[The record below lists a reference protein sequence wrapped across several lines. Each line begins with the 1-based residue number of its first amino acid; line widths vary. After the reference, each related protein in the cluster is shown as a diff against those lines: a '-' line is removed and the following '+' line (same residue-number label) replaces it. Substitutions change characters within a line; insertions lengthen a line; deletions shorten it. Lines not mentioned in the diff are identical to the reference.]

1 MNGAYPVK
9 QRPGWFMTLLT
20 YLFIF
25 ILGAVI
31 GSFLNVCIYR
41 IPKQESIAA
50 PASHCPQCST
60 PIKFYDNIPILS
72 FLLLRGRCKSCNSPI
87 SIQYLLVEVINACGY
102 LLISWKFGLSI
113 ESFVYAMFF
122 SALLVISVIDLH
134 HKIIPNV
141 ITLPGIV
148 VGILYGSST
157 FPGGTYESVI
167 GTLLGGGLL
176 FIVAVGYKLISGI
189 DGMGF
194 GDVKLIAM
202 IGAFLSE
209 PMVILFTIFLSSFI
223 GSIVGIFMMI
233 FMGKG
238 RKDMI
243 PFGPFLSISGIITLF
258 FKKEILEWIEWFIIT
273 RSHIP

>member
-1 MNGAYPVK
+1 M
-9 QRPGWFMTLLT
+9 
-20 YLFIF
+20 
-25 ILGAVI
+25 
-31 GSFLNVCIYR
+31 
-41 IPKQESIAA
+41 
-50 PASHCPQCST
+50 
-60 PIKFYDNIPILS
+60 
-72 FLLLRGRCKSCNSPI
+72 
-87 SIQYLLVEVINACGY
+87 
-102 LLISWKFGLSI
+102 
-113 ESFVYAMFF
+113 
-122 SALLVISVIDLH
+122 
-134 HKIIPNV
+134 
-141 ITLPGIV
+141 
-148 VGILYGSST
+148 
-157 FPGGTYESVI
+157 
-167 GTLLGGGLL
+167 L

-202 IGAFLSE
+202 IGAFLGE

-223 GSIVGIFMMI
+223 GSVIGILMMI

>member
-1 MNGAYPVK
+1 
-9 QRPGWFMTLLT
+9 MTLLT